1 MSVLKDLVAPA
12 KRVPVC
18 KIMVIHDSLDVSD
31 QKIFIQAVDNLEDW
45 PTETLA
51 RELKRRGVDIGRE
64 TIRTH
69 RRGDCVCVSQ

>member
-1 MSVLKDLVAPA
+1 LSLLKDLVAPA

-18 KIMVIHDSLDVSD
+18 KIMAIHDSLDVAD
-31 QKIFIQAVDNLEDW
+31 QKIFIQAVDNVDEW

-51 RELKRRGVDIGRE
+51 RELKRRGVDVGRE

-69 RRGDCVCVSQ
+69 RRGDCVCVSR